1 MMSKNINLE
10 LDTGTYQSSL
20 LIYFRKFAPI
30 LVFIVFFIFWELF
43 VRIFHI
49 QEFILPPPS
58 KVFES
63 LYQFREP
70 ILQNSL
76 QTLMTTIV
84 GFFIGIIIG
93 LIGGVLLGSSVI
105 IYESFYPALIAFN
118 SIPKVAFIPILVIWF
133 GIGSVPA
140 ICTAFLL
147 AFFPILV
154 NVAAGIATVEPEL
167 SDVLRALGATKIQM
181 IRKVGLP
188 RSMPYFFASLKVAL
202 TVAFVGSIVSETI
215 SSNLGV
221 GNLMLVAS
229 SRFQTSLAFA
239 CLLVTGALGI
249 LLYLICA
256 LFERKM
262 TRWTIRETDS
272 VSFSG

>member
-1 MMSKNINLE
+1 MSEEINIE
-10 LDTGTYQSSL
+10 AGAGTYRSKR
-20 LIYFRKFAPI
+20 LIHLRKLAPI
-30 LVFIVFFIFWELF
+30 LVFIVFFILWELF
-43 VRIFHI
+43 VRLLNIK
-49 QEFILPPPS
+49 EFILPPPS

-63 LYQFREP
+63 LYQYREL
-70 ILQNSL
+70 IIQNSL
-76 QTLMTTIV
+76 QTLMTTLI
-84 GFFIGIIIG
+84 GFLIGILIG

-133 GIGSVPA
+133 GIGTIPA

-154 NVAAGIATVEPEL
+154 NVAAGIATVESEL
-167 SDVLRALGATKIQM
+167 RDVLRALGATKIQM

-202 TVAFVGSIVSETI
+202 TVAFVGSIVSETVA
-215 SSNLGV
+215 SNLGV
-221 GNLMLVAS
+221 GYLMLVAS
-229 SRFQTSLAFA
+229 ARFQTSLAFA

-249 LLYLICA
+249 MLYLICA

-262 TRWTIRETDS
+262 TRWTIRESTS
-272 VSFSG
+272 TSFFG

>member
-1 MMSKNINLE
+1 MSEEINLDPE
-10 LDTGTYQSSL
+10 TETSSSRK
-20 LIYFRKFAPI
+20 LIYLRKFAPI
-30 LVFIVFFIFWELF
+30 LVFVVFFILWELF

-49 QEFILPPPS
+49 QEFILPAPS

-70 ILQNSL
+70 IIQNSL
-76 QTLMTTIV
+76 QTLMTTLI
-84 GFFIGIIIG
+84 GFMVGIIIG
-93 LIGGVLLGSSVI
+93 LIGGIFLGSSII

-133 GIGSVPA
+133 GIGTIPA

-154 NVAAGIATVEPEL
+154 NVAAGIANVEPEL
-167 SDVLRALGATKIQM
+167 RDVLRALGATKTQM

-215 SSNLGV
+215 ASNLGV
-221 GNLMLVAS
+221 GYLMLVAS

-239 CLLVTGALGI
+239 CLIVTGALGI
-249 LLYLICA
+249 MLYLICA
-256 LFERKM
+256 LFERRM
-262 TRWTIRETDS
+262 TRWTVRETDS